1 MVVQAKDLRSGEAS
15 DEQTM
20 LADLRKSV
28 NAIASDLADLA
39 EKRGRAV
46 RETAEA
52 GTSMLRKSIRRQ
64 PELAMGVAVLGGA
77 LLALLVVPRFGRS
90 HAPSRWS
97 AANWSNWASPVTRA
111 DLQDFADSMQR
122 TVTRAASAVPVTPAF
137 ERFVDALS
145 RIEAKDTFNS
155 VLDKAQSWFQRIKE
169 KTPAA

>member
-1 MVVQAKDLRSGEAS
+1 MVVQAKDMTSGGQS

-28 NAIASDLADLA
+28 NAIASELADIA

-46 RETAEA
+46 KETAEA
-52 GTSMLRKSIRRQ
+52 GTSMLRQGIRRQ

-90 HAPSRWS
+90 HATSRWS
-97 AANWSNWASPVTRA
+97 AARWSEWASPVTRA

-122 TVTRAASAVPVTPAF
+122 TVTRAASAVPVAPAF
-137 ERFVDALS
+137 ERLVEALS
-145 RIEAKDTFNS
+145 KVEAKDTFNS
-155 VLDKAQSWFQRIKE
+155 VLDKAGSWFQRIKE